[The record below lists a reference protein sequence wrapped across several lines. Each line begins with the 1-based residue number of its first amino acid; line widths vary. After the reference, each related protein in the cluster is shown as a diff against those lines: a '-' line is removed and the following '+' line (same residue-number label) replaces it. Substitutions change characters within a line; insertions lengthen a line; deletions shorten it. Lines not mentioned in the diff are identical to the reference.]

1 MATVE
6 CEKALGSLLFTS
18 LDDGIQADF
27 RRISPDKDA
36 DHLPAPYEFIQ
47 ILYRILQTAFYD
59 ENKRFASKRWLS
71 KEECIKKDEELLEC
85 KLPKSIVTVRD
96 ERYNAARRGY
106 KMTLGTQFLVL
117 ISCLPHEK
125 LDLLKKQNIV
135 HVVDSILEYR
145 KHANDISLILSW
157 EELSELRGSV
167 IYILKILGGYY
178 NGQ

>member
-1 MATVE
+1 M
-6 CEKALGSLLFTS
+6 
-18 LDDGIQADF
+18 
-27 RRISPDKDA
+27 
-36 DHLPAPYEFIQ
+36 
-47 ILYRILQTAFYD
+47 
-59 ENKRFASKRWLS
+59 S